1 MLEKFYKEQVVP
13 KLKAELGI
21 TNIMRLPK
29 LTKIVINSSTSDAL
43 QNSKILDTIAA
54 DLTVITGQKA
64 VITKAK
70 KSIATF
76 KLREGQ
82 AIGCRVTLRRKRMYE
97 FLNRFANVALPRARD
112 FKGLNKRGFDGRG
125 NYTCGITEHII
136 FPEIVADRI
145 EKSRGMN
152 ITFVTTAQN
161 DKEGELLLR
170 ALGLPLRT

>member
-1 MLEKFYKEQVVP
+1 MGP

-21 TNIMRLPK
+21 DNIMRLPK
-29 LTKIVINSSTSDAL
+29 LTKIVLNSCTSEAL
-43 QNSKILDTIAA
+43 QNSKILDTIATE
-54 DLTVITGQKA
+54 LGVITGQKA

-82 AIGCRVTLRRKRMYE
+82 AIGCRVTLRSKRMYE
-97 FLNRFANVALPRARD
+97 FLNRFANVALPRSRD

-125 NYTCGITEHII
+125 NYTCGIAEHII
-136 FPEIVADRI
+136 FPEIVSDRI

-152 ITFVTTAQN
+152 ITFVTTAQT
-161 DKEGELLLR
+161 DREGELLLR
-170 ALGLPLRT
+170 YLGLPLRN